1 MIRTTRSARDFH
13 GFPPICFRER
23 RTASCG
29 RLQSP
34 CSVGR
39 RFGSVATE
47 NCLKIGVHSRLAC
60 AIPICQKQEFSPK
73 RSGTASTVGTAV
85 PDTRTAGFLYS
96 RPVHR
101 RPRNLASKLA
111 LGNPRFLAFLCLQ
124 YVGSCL
130 YIPTFRKDT
139 AMPDHLVAEIVKLV
153 KKAGI
158 LRPRDLRAHGIPR
171 LYLGLA
177 VEQGAITRVGRGLY
191 TARGAKPTEH
201 HSLAQASKRV
211 PKGVVCLLSALRFH
225 DLTTQSP
232 FEVWLAIGE
241 KARLPKLDNPPLRIV
256 RFSQKTLIYGV
267 QEHSIEGIA
276 VRVYSP
282 AKTVADCF
290 RYRNKIGLD
299 VALEALRE
307 CKRKRRATT
316 DDIWKAAKAC
326 RVANVMRPYLES
338 LQ

>member
-1 MIRTTRSARDFH
+1 M
-13 GFPPICFRER
+13 
-23 RTASCG
+23 
-29 RLQSP
+29 
-34 CSVGR
+34 
-39 RFGSVATE
+39 
-47 NCLKIGVHSRLAC
+47 
-60 AIPICQKQEFSPK
+60 
-73 RSGTASTVGTAV
+73 
-85 PDTRTAGFLYS
+85 PDTRTAGVFIPRL
-96 RPVHR
+96 VHR
-101 RPRNLASKLA
+101 RPRDLTSELAP
-111 LGNPRFLAFLCLQ
+111 GNPRFLTFLCLQ

-139 AMPDHLVAEIVKLV
+139 TMPDHRVAEIVKLV

-158 LRPRDLRAHGIPR
+158 LRPRDLHAHGIPR

-191 TARGAKPTEH
+191 IARGAKPTEH

-256 RFSQKTLIYGV
+256 HFSQKTLIYGV
-267 QEHSIEGIA
+267 QEHSIEGVV